1 MLADMTDPAPPS
13 AVAEP
18 APPQSLQP
26 AGAGPRLDWAGAT
39 EARVLAAACALVRE
53 GARWSEALT
62 PQAAKAAG
70 FSAADAALLMPH
82 GARDLAALLW
92 RRHDAAA
99 TDALDR
105 LDPAGMKVRE
115 RVRAG
120 VLARLDAAMAD
131 EAEVRAANLYL
142 ARPDR
147 AALALQLGWATAD
160 AIWRWAGDTA
170 TDVNH
175 YTKRALL
182 WGILASTLAVRLGRG
197 GEAAERHLD
206 ARIDQVMGFE
216 RWKAK
221 LPPLTDG
228 LTVLAANLGKLRYRG

>member
-1 MLADMTDPAPPS
+1 MLTDMTDPATPF
-13 AVAEP
+13 ALAEP
-18 APPQSLQP
+18 APPRSVEP
-26 AGAGPRLDWAGAT
+26 ARAGPGLDWAGAA
-39 EARVLAAACALVRE
+39 EARVLAAACTLVRE
-53 GARWSEALT
+53 EARWSEALVA
-62 PQAAKAAG
+62 PAAKAAG
-70 FSAADAALLMPH
+70 LSAADAELLMPN

-99 TDALDR
+99 MDALVR
-105 LDPAGMKVRE
+105 LDPAEMKVRE
-115 RVRAG
+115 RIRAG
-120 VLARLDAAMAD
+120 VLARLDAAMVD
-131 EAEVRAANLYL
+131 EAEVRAATLYL

-147 AALALQLGWATAD
+147 TALALQLGWATAD

-197 GEAAERHLD
+197 EEAAERHLD
-206 ARIDQVMGFE
+206 TRIDQVMGFE